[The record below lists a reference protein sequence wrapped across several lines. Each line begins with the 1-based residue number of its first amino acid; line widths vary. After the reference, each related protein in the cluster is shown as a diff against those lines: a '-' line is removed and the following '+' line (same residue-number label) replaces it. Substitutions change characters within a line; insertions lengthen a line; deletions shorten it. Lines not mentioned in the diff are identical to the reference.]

1 MKDFVLGHEI
11 SSHEQALAAMVDCQ
25 QVLFHQN
32 ARNHLILVFT
42 REILMLDLDIGQTV
56 SNPMDLNYR
65 FPFIFTK
72 KNGRNFHLPKSNSIN
87 FFLSILGWLSNFG
100 SILFTYLRIDTNQGE
115 FNF

>member
-65 FPFIFTK
+65 FPFILTK
-72 KNGRNFHLPKSNSIN
+72 KMVAIFICISQTVLI
-87 FFLSILGWLSNFG
+87 FFFQ
-100 SILFTYLRIDTNQGE
+100 F
-115 FNF
+115 

>member
-65 FPFIFTK
+65 FPFMFTK
-72 KNGRNFHLPKSNSIN
+72 KMVAIFICISQTVLIFRPPFINGRPQKTDFI
-87 FFLSILGWLSNFG
+87 FG
-100 SILFTYLRIDTNQGE
+100 EKKKRD
-115 FNF
+115 